1 MPDASIPR
9 RAGHAILQVVWTQG
23 DNGKEMVNYANLV
36 GFAID
41 DEIGDLDVPGQ
52 QTNLPAGAA
61 RYGIEL
67 ASAPSKTSLPSSCPT
82 WPAVFTSGWS

>member
-41 DEIGDLDVPGQ
+41 DEIGDLDVPGGAQ
-52 QTNLPAGAA
+52 IAPAAA
-61 RYGIEL
+61 WRPGE
-67 ASAPSKTSLPSSCPT
+67 P
-82 WPAVFTSGWS
+82 